1 MMYSCLRRASCWP
14 PFELAHLVI
23 KCIIPSEPCLD
34 KLIYNPGT
42 LDIAE
47 KCKMCPTHIFLTWS
61 KTFNDLIKVLSF
73 GRQISRH
80 FLDWFK
86 KRSLDL
92 NLLMEQH
99 YIERAFYLVLT
110 QNVSHFLLVHGT
122 QHLPLVGWCLQV
134 YHPWSK
140 LATWHHSIKLGS
152 VYDKKIFGS
161 EIYFGTP

>member
-1 MMYSCLRRASCWP
+1 MVESTLCQCQDANEEMMYSCLRRASCWP

-92 NLLMEQH
+92 NLLMKQQH
-99 YIERAFYLVLT
+99 RKGLLSCLNTECFSRPIGSWNPTLASYWLMPSGVSSLIKTCNLT
-110 QNVSHFLLVHGT
+110 P
-122 QHLPLVGWCLQV
+122 QH
-134 YHPWSK
+134 
-140 LATWHHSIKLGS
+140 
-152 VYDKKIFGS
+152 
-161 EIYFGTP
+161 